1 MLFKLLIVCVEV
13 TELVRKNVCI
23 GYKVKVSLA
32 ELLLHPD
39 HVIAKTVLSGD
50 LVALREVID
59 LLVLVQALVQVAL
72 AA

>member
-13 TELVRKNVCI
+13 AELVRKNVCI

-39 HVIAKTVLSGD
+39 HVIAKTILPGD
-50 LVALREVID
+50 LVALWEVIN